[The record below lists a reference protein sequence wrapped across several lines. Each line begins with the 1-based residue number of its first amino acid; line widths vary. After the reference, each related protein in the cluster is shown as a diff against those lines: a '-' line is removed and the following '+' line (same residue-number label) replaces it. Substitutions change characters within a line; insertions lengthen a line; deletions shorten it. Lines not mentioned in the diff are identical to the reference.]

1 MLKTASVL
9 AFVGC
14 LCATVLLSSWVNSGC
29 GDVWGFSFG
38 PPPYTVSRKK
48 MDWMSRI
55 RLPTPLQL
63 EGYDL
68 LTLSTSVSQLWN
80 EHAQFLN
87 IFSTIKEGV
96 VAVDENRRVVMMNHA
111 ARRIFGKGQRDS
123 IDTIDDSKLPESV
136 IAAIEAGLDGQIYE
150 GIWKKGTKPRRS
162 YYNLLPFPHNPK
174 VVYW

>member
-14 LCATVLLSSWVNSGC
+14 LCATVLLSSWASILAAVMSGASAFWAATLY
-29 GDVWGFSFG
+29 GQQ
-38 PPPYTVSRKK
+38 KK
-48 MDWMSRI
+48 KDGLDELRI

-80 EHAQFLN
+80 EHAQLLN
-87 IFSTIKEGV
+87 ILSTIKEGV

-111 ARRIFGKGQRDS
+111 ARRIFGKDS
-123 IDTIDDSKLPESV
+123 ATRLIRLMTQNS
-136 IAAIEAGLDGQIYE
+136 
-150 GIWKKGTKPRRS
+150 
-162 YYNLLPFPHNPK
+162 
-174 VVYW
+174 